1 MESEIVDEK
10 NKNINKEIDSKKVL
24 AWILMAIAVIYGLSP
39 VDIVPDIPV
48 VGWIDDFT
56 VNLVAFTNLIQQ
68 QFCQTNI
75 ILNKLFNTIKW
86 IMISL
91 GAIIILI
98 VFLIIAFIIQNK

>member
-1 MESEIVDEK
+1 MIVDEK

-68 QFCQTNI
+68 QFFQTNI
-75 ILNKLFNTIKW
+75 ILNKLFSTIKW
-86 IMISL
+86 LLISL
-91 GAIIILI
+91 AVIIILL
-98 VFLIIAFIIQNK
+98 VFLIIQNK

>member
-1 MESEIVDEK
+1 MITESEIVDD
-10 NKNINKEIDSKKVL
+10 KNINKENNSKKVL

-48 VGWIDDFT
+48 VGWIDDCI

-68 QFCQTNI
+68 QFFQTNI

-86 IMISL
+86 INIGL
-91 GAIIILI
+91 VAIILM
-98 VFLIIAFIIQNK
+98 VFLIITLIIQNK